1 MATLGRTLTG
11 HEYTSAETYDTDRSL
26 IFHRSWFVAGRSE
39 RLAPGERDIVDV
51 AGESVLLIRD
61 RTGILRAF
69 ANACRHRGSRL
80 CEGHTSSGQG
90 SLMCPYHQWTYAL
103 DGSLIATPRLDADEV
118 DRSEHSL
125 WPHHVRE
132 WEGFIF
138 LCVADEPPPFD
149 EWLHTDAA
157 ALVDLQRFG
166 FGRLRVGARAVNV
179 TAANWKVV
187 VENYLECLHCAHVHP
202 EFADLVPHFGTGWTW
217 DARRADGGVTLA
229 RGTTLSTV
237 PSQVLPIHGLDDSDR
252 DGYFGGT
259 VFPNAFVDAT
269 AACVVVSVLY
279 PDGPNR
285 TRMEMDFLFDPA
297 ALEVPD
303 FDPQPIVDFNEL
315 VAAQDGAVCELV
327 QQGVTS
333 RRFTHGVLTSKDRLV
348 AEFLQRYRA
357 AVAG

>member
-1 MATLGRTLTG
+1 MAELARTLTG
-11 HEYTSAETYDTDRSL
+11 HEYTSAGAYDLDRAR
-26 IFHRSWFVAGRSE
+26 IFHRSWFAAGRSE
-39 RLAPGERDIVDV
+39 RLAPGGRDIVDV

-61 RTGILRAF
+61 RNGTLRAF
-69 ANACRHRGSRL
+69 ANACRHRGARL
-80 CEGHTSSGQG
+80 CEGPTAPGQG

-103 DGSLIATPRLDADEV
+103 DGSLIATPRLEPGEV
-118 DRSEHSL
+118 DRAEHSL

-132 WEGFIF
+132 WEGFVF
-138 LCVADEPPPFD
+138 VCVADEAPPFE
-149 EWLHTDAA
+149 EWLQADAA
-157 ALVDLQRFG
+157 ALVALQRFG
-166 FGRLRVGARAVNV
+166 FGRLRVGARATNV

-202 EFADLVPHFGTGWTW
+202 EFAELVPHFGTGWTW
-217 DARRADGGVTLA
+217 DSGRPDGGVTLA

-237 PSQVLPIHGLDDSDR
+237 PGRVLPIEGLADGDL

-279 PDGPNR
+279 PEGPHR

-297 ALEVPD
+297 ALGEPD

-327 QQGVTS
+327 QQGVSS

-348 AEFLQRYRA
+348 ADFVRRYRD